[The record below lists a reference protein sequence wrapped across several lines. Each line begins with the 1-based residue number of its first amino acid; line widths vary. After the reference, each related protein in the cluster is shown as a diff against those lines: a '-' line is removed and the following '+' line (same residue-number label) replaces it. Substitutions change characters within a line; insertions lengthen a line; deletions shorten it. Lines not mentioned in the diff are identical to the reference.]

1 MKKVALIS
9 IILIAIMS
17 CAFSL
22 TISETQILTIK
33 SKVGCLEP
41 AFQFEFT
48 SGMLN
53 EPTAVLVTNADAE
66 VISNSNYNEFA
77 SDDAAIEVADISRYN
92 LNLLFTAKLANN
104 AKSNEAYT
112 LKFTAGGFNVTRNG
126 EEGKLNPSSELVT
139 VSNSL
144 ASLAGVDT
152 DRSVSDNSENAVQ
165 FKFNGTECNEGDL
178 ASFHV
183 GYTADKTIDPMKAGY
198 YYTDI
203 SLEISSDF

>member
-1 MKKVALIS
+1 MKKVALIT
-9 IILIAIMS
+9 IILIAAMS
-17 CAFSL
+17 CTFSL
-22 TISETQILTIK
+22 TITETQILTIK
-33 SKVGCLEP
+33 SKVDCLEP

-53 EPTAVLVTNADAE
+53 EPMAVLVTNADAE

-126 EEGKLNPSSELVT
+126 EEGKLNPSTELVT

-152 DRSVSDNSENAVQ
+152 DRSVLDNTENAVQ

-178 ASFHV
+178 ATFQV
-183 GYTADKTIDPMKAGY
+183 GYTADKTIDPMKDGY

>member
-1 MKKVALIS
+1 
-9 IILIAIMS
+9 
-17 CAFSL
+17 
-22 TISETQILTIK
+22 
-33 SKVGCLEP
+33 
-41 AFQFEFT
+41 
-48 SGMLN
+48 MLN

-144 ASLAGVDT
+144 ASLAGVLNLIPLIVT
-152 DRSVSDNSENAVQ
+152 
-165 FKFNGTECNEGDL
+165 
-178 ASFHV
+178 
-183 GYTADKTIDPMKAGY
+183 Y
-198 YYTDI
+198 
-203 SLEISSDF
+203 